1 VVHCPVCSKVPRAPA
16 PVWLACPCGIL
27 QVDRTGR
34 PGPMW
39 SLGHHAAQVPVV
51 FSRND
56 GASVRT
62 GDLAEEVDE
71 AFVAEVSAALAVRSV
86 LGS

>member
-1 VVHCPVCSKVPRAPA
+1 
-16 PVWLACPCGIL
+16 
-27 QVDRTGR
+27 
-34 PGPMW
+34 MW